1 MLQNLPQMK
10 ELAKEICVREGC
22 DLYDL
27 DFSPGSKGQGRRLLV
42 YVEKQGGVSLEDCE
56 RVSKGLSEVLDE
68 KNLIP
73 DGEYALE
80 VSSPGLERPL
90 KEKWHFD
97 AVVGQKIFVQS
108 TESMDPTASVPR
120 YKVNGKLEKVNETEI
135 TVKADGKDF
144 VIPINNVKKSNVI
157 FDYDSANL
165 NKMSKKKN

>member
-157 FDYDSANL
+157 FDYDSL
-165 NKMSKKKN
+165 SKKKN

>member
-1 MLQNLPQMK
+1 MK

-22 DLYDL
+22 ELYDL

-56 RVSKGLSEVLDE
+56 RVSKSLSDVLDE

-108 TESMDPTASVPR
+108 SESMDPTASVPR
-120 YKVNGKLEKVNETEI
+120 YKVSGKLESVSETEI

-144 VIPINNVKKSNVI
+144 VIPINNVKKANVI
-157 FDYDSANL
+157 FDYDNAN
-165 NKMSKKKN
+165 NKISKKKN

>member
-1 MLQNLPQMK
+1 MLQNVPKMK
-10 ELAKEICVREGC
+10 ELAKEICMREGC
-22 DLYDL
+22 ELYDL

-56 RVSKGLSEVLDE
+56 RVSKGLSEILDE
-68 KNLIP
+68 KDLIP

-108 TESMDPTASVPR
+108 TESMDPVASVPR
-120 YKVNGKLEKVNETEI
+120 YKVNGKLENVSETEI
-135 TVKADGKDF
+135 TVAADGKSF
-144 VIPINNVKKSNVI
+144 VIPIKDIKKSNVI
-157 FDYDSANL
+157 FDYDSL
-165 NKMSKKKN
+165 KSKKN

>member
-1 MLQNLPQMK
+1 MLQNLPKMK
-10 ELAKEICVREGC
+10 EIAKDICLREGC
-22 DLYDL
+22 ELYDL

-56 RVSKGLSEVLDE
+56 RVSKGLSEQLD
-68 KNLIP
+68 NQDLIP

-108 TESMDPTASVPR
+108 GENMDPAASVPR
-120 YKVNGKLEKVNETEI
+120 YKTNGTLESVSDSDI
-135 TVKADGKDF
+135 TVKADGKSY
-144 VIPINNVKKSNVI
+144 VIPIKDVKKSNVI
-157 FDYDSANL
+157 FDYDSL
-165 NKMSKKKN
+165 SKKKN